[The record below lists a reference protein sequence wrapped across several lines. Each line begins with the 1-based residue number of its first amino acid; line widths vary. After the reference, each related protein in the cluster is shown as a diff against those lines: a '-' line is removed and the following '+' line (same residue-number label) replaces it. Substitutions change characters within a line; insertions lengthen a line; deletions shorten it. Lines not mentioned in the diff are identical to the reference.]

1 MKHLILAKRYVIAA
15 LANIPPEKHHDIYD
29 QLGML
34 KKVLTEH
41 PEVDKIITS
50 EIVRKQE
57 KIEFIS
63 ELVEKLDN
71 KDFWVQ
77 FFKVLILKNRCSLI
91 KVCLDEFEVIL
102 CQYLKMKHINLVM
115 AHTPDSET
123 LATLTSE
130 LEKILNCKAI
140 IQIEIDEQILG
151 GFIASTEDLVIDASI
166 RTSLFRFSR
175 KREKWY

>member
-1 MKHLILAKRYVIAA
+1 MKHLILAKRYVLAA
-15 LANIPPEKHHDIYD
+15 LANLPQEKHQVIYD
-29 QLGML
+29 QLEMMR
-34 KKVLTEH
+34 KVLTDH

-50 EIVRKQE
+50 EIVKKPQ

-63 ELVEKLDN
+63 SLLENLEN

-91 KVCLDEFEVIL
+91 KVCLNEFEVLL
-102 CQYLKMKHINLVM
+102 CERLRLKHIKLTV

-123 LATLTSE
+123 LAVLATE
-130 LEKILNCKAI
+130 LEKILKCKAI
-140 IQIEIDEQILG
+140 FQIEIDEQILG
-151 GFIASTEDLVIDASI
+151 GFIASTADQVIDASI
-166 RTSLFRFSR
+166 RTSLLRFSR